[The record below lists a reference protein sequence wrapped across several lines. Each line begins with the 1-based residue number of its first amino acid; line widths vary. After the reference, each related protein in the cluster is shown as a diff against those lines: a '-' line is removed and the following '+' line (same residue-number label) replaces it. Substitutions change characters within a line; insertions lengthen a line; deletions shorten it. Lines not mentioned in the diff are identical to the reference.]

1 MSKTK
6 EDFVIFLSIAL
17 VVIVLAISVL
27 HATEDANRND
37 DEGCGR
43 SIPPACAEMGRCV
56 YNFKECRYE
65 DVK

>member
-6 EDFVIFLSIAL
+6 KDFVIFLSIVLIA
-17 VVIVLAISVL
+17 VTLAISVL
-27 HATEDANRND
+27 HTMGDANQND

-43 SIPPACAEMGRCV
+43 SIPPACAEMGKCV

-65 DVK
+65 EVK

>member
-1 MSKTK
+1 MGNTK
-6 EDFVIFLSIAL
+6 KDFVIFLAITLA
-17 VVIVLAISVL
+17 VIVLAISVL
-27 HATEDANRND
+27 HATDDANRND

-43 SIPPACAEMGRCV
+43 SIPPACAKMGKCV